1 MDCVVSGCVQ
11 CRKVDQH
18 FVGSLFKEHRL
29 EERVVL
35 RELVVLAL
43 PEIIRAEPII
53 IRQLAVIPPGVSVIE
68 RAVTIG
74 VLSAPPQHFLVG
86 PEAVFVVRLRH
97 CATHL
102 DPLAGLLIIDRD
114 RDRLEAGPA
123 RIRDECGYVLSGGHI
138 AQDR

>member
-18 FVGSLFKEHRL
+18 IVSSLFKEQRL

-43 PEIIRAEPII
+43 PEIIRAEPTV

-86 PEAVFVVRLRH
+86 PEAVWVVCLRH

-102 DPLAGLLIIDRD
+102 NPLAGLLVIDRD
-114 RDRLEAGPA
+114 RDWLDAWPA
-123 RIRDECGYVLSGGHI
+123 CHRDECGYVLSCGHI
-138 AQDR
+138 A